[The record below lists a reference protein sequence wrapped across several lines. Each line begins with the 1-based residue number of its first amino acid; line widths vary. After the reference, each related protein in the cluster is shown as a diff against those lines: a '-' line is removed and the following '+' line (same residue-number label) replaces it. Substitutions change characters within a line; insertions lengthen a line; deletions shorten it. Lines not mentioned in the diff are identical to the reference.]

1 MINRYKNKE
10 IDYIFSDEN
19 KFNNWLKIELL
30 VLEYYQK
37 SGLIS
42 KDELASIKESISIDV
57 EEIYQI
63 EKITKHDVIAF
74 VEHISS
80 QVNDSSKKWIHYGL
94 TSTDVVDTGNAV
106 AIKQLNKLIL
116 DRLNKLMITVK
127 KLALRYKKTV
137 EIGRT
142 HGVHAEITT
151 FGLKA
156 AIWYDELNRHKERL
170 ISAFKEIEVGK
181 ISGAVGT
188 HANTGIKLQDYVCKK
203 LKIGSA
209 KISTQII
216 SRDIHAN
223 YFSTLNLLGLSIN
236 KIASELRHLARTEI
250 FEVSEFF
257 DKNQKGSSAM
267 PHKKNPITL
276 ENICGLSRLLSGYS
290 LTINEN
296 VPLWNERDISHS
308 SNERVVFL
316 DATTIVVNILEKLTK
331 TLSNLI
337 VNKKRML
344 ENVKMTKDVIF
355 SQTLLLNLIKS
366 NDLSRKENYEKV
378 QTLAF
383 KAFNENRSFKEV
395 VLEDE
400 EINNYLSEK
409 EINNIFDYNYHLKY
423 VDKIFDKVFKK

>member
-1 MINRYKNKE
+1 MISRYKNKE
-10 IDYIFSDEN
+10 IDFIFSDQN

-30 VLEYYQK
+30 VLDYYHK
-37 SGLIS
+37 SGLITVQ
-42 KDELASIKESISIDV
+42 EFESIKESVNIDIDK
-57 EEIYQI
+57 IYEI

-74 VEHISS
+74 VEYISS
-80 QVNDSSKKWIHYGL
+80 QVSDSSKKWIHYGL
-94 TSTDVVDTGNAV
+94 TSTDIVDTGNAI
-106 AIKQLNKLIL
+106 AIKQVNKIIL
-116 DRLNKLMITVK
+116 DRLNKLMNTVK
-127 KLALRYKKTV
+127 KIAFRHKKTIQ
-137 EIGRT
+137 IGRT

-156 AIWYDELNRHKERL
+156 AIWYDELNRHKNHL
-170 ISAFKEIEVGK
+170 ISSFKEIEVGK

-203 LKIGSA
+203 LRIGSA

-236 KIASELRHLARTEI
+236 KISSELRHLARTEI

-308 SNERVVFL
+308 SNERVIFL
-316 DATTIVVNILEKLTK
+316 DATTITVNILEKLTK
-331 TLSNLI
+331 TLSTLI
-337 VNKKRML
+337 INKKRML
-344 ENVKMTKDVIF
+344 ENLKMTKDVIF
-355 SQTLLLNLIKS
+355 SQTLLLKLIKN

-378 QTLAF
+378 QSLAF

-395 VLEDE
+395 VLEDQ
-400 EINNYLSEK
+400 EINNYLTEK
-409 EINNIFDYNYHLKY
+409 EINNIFDYSYHLKY